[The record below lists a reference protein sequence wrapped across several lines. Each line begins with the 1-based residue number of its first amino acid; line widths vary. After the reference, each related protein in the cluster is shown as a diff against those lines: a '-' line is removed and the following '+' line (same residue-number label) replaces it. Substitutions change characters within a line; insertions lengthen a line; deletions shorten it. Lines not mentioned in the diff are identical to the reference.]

1 MNLDDLK
8 SSFSHQEVEP
18 HSLANLGNMLDPGQH
33 PSLKGIRRQLILES
47 LAWTLFLAF
56 YHDFFDGQQK
66 PFVWNLL
73 LILAVAGLLVH
84 NLLGYRITSRPIQGK
99 DLRSSLGH
107 YLSKIRR
114 YAWVSIGARV
124 LAILILFG
132 FFLSSVDFEARHYVG
147 VAGIAGLLLV
157 QGFLLWRVWKR
168 RIEVIEEQ
176 VGQLVG

>member
-8 SSFSHQEVEP
+8 SNFSQEEVEP
-18 HSLANLGNMLDPGQH
+18 QSLANLGRMLDPGQH
-33 PSLKGIRRQLILES
+33 PSLKGVRRQLLLES
-47 LAWTLFLAF
+47 LAWTLFLAL

-66 PFVWNLL
+66 PLVWNLL
-73 LILAVAGLLVH
+73 LILAVIGLLMH
-84 NLLGYRITSRPIQGK
+84 NLLGYRITSRPVQGE

-132 FFLSSVDFEARHYVG
+132 FFLSSVDFEARHYAG
-147 VAGIAGLLLV
+147 AAGIVGLLLV
-157 QGFLLWRVWKR
+157 QGFLLWRVWRR
-168 RIEVIEEQ
+168 RIEVIAEQ
-176 VGQLVG
+176 VGQFN